1 MLELVAAAALGVLPE
16 SDRAQVDA
24 FLLADPAARTEFEE
38 LRAAAD
44 LVGLAADEPLDA
56 VYCDRMKSRLLAAVR
71 ATQPVRVSGPLP
83 PRPARAT
90 VWTSVLAAAAALV
103 LALIS
108 AIQNVGLRSDLAD
121 AERRAATLQRQV
133 TAERNAVERDG
144 RILADLTA
152 ADAKSTST
160 SRSTRCRPYRA
171 ATSIKPGR
179 FRRAVPSCHRAS
191 RSHRPGSGRR
201 SSRFR
206 TTRPESSPLRSAWN
220 RRAGA
225 ARRRPSRRS
234 CSRCHNDPA
243 RARHPHQPSRRA
255 GLRRAT
261 SV

>member
-1 MLELVAAAALGVLPE
+1 MNGPNEREAMLELVAAAALGVLPE

-152 ADAKSTST
+152 ADAKSYPVAYGSVVTRGNHLYLALHALPPLPRGHVYQAWTLPKGGTVMSPSLT
-160 SRSTRCRPYRA
+160 FTPTGIGTTLVPLPDDATRVVAVAVSVEPQGGSRAPT
-171 ATSIKPGR
+171 TKPA
-179 FRRAVPSCHRAS
+179 FVQ
-191 RSHRPGSGRR
+191 
-201 SSRFR
+201 
-206 TTRPESSPLRSAWN
+206 PLS
-220 RRAGA
+220 
-225 ARRRPSRRS
+225 
-234 CSRCHNDPA
+234 
-243 RARHPHQPSRRA
+243 
-255 GLRRAT
+255 
-261 SV
+261 